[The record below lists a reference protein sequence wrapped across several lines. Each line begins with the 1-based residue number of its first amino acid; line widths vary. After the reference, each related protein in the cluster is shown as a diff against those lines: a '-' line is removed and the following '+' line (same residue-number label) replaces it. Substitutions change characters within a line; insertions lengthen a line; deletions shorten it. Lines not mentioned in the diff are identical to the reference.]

1 MAVKREYD
9 SSRRQRQAAQTRADI
24 VRAARHL
31 FAERGYP
38 ATTIEAIA
46 AEAEVSVATVY
57 AGFGSK
63 AGILSAL
70 QRLMQEEIDYDARV
84 REVGEAAGNPPEQ
97 IAAGVRIS
105 VSFPAQHADII
116 AALLSARGTDP
127 DVDEFLHRGMVVEH
141 RNGWGFLASVLASQ
155 DALRP
160 GLSEKEAGDLGAA
173 LTRVEVYRV
182 LSGELGW
189 SRDRITEVLTAILC
203 NALLRADTER

>member
-9 SSRRQRQAAQTRADI
+9 SNRRQRQAAQTRADI
-24 VRAARHL
+24 LQTARRL

-46 AEAEVSVATVY
+46 TEAEVSGATVY

-70 QRLMQEEIDYDARV
+70 QRLMQEEVDYDDRV
-84 REVGEAAGNPPEQ
+84 RELEAAAGNPPEQ

-105 VSFPAQHADII
+105 VSFPAQHSDII
-116 AALLSARGTDP
+116 AALLSARGVDP
-127 DVDEFLHRGMVVEH
+127 DVDKFLQRGLVVEH
-141 RNGWGFLASVLASQ
+141 RNGWGALASLLASQ
-155 DALRP
+155 NALRA

-189 SRDRITEVLTAILC
+189 SRDRITEVLT
-203 NALLRADTER
+203 NVVRSALLR

>member
-1 MAVKREYD
+1 MAVKRAYD

-24 VRAARHL
+24 LQAARRL
-31 FAERGYP
+31 FSERGYP
-38 ATTIEAIA
+38 ATTIDAIA
-46 AEAEVSVATVY
+46 AEAEVSEATVY
-57 AGFGSK
+57 TAFGSK
-63 AGILSAL
+63 AGILAAL
-70 QRLMQEEIDYDARV
+70 QRLMQEEVDYDAGV
-84 REVGEAAGNPPEQ
+84 REVEAVAGNPPEL

-127 DVDEFLHRGMVVEH
+127 DVDEFLHRGLGVEH
-141 RNGWGFLASVLASQ
+141 RNGWGYVASTLASQ

-173 LTRVEVYRV
+173 LTRVEIYRV

-189 SRDRITEVLTAILC
+189 SRERITEVLTTVLRS
-203 NALLRADTER
+203 ALLS

>member
-1 MAVKREYD
+1 MAVKRDYD
-9 SSRRQRQAAQTRADI
+9 SNRRQRQAAQTRGDI
-24 VRAARHL
+24 LQAARRL

-46 AEAEVSVATVY
+46 TEAQVSEATVY

-70 QRLMQEEIDYDARV
+70 QRLMQEEVDYDERV
-84 REVGEAAGNPPEQ
+84 REVEAAAGNPQKQ

-116 AALLSARGTDP
+116 AALLSARGVDP
-127 DVDEFLHRGMVVEH
+127 DVDKFLHRGLAVEH
-141 RNGWGFLASVLASQ
+141 RNGWGFLASILASQ
-155 DALRP
+155 NALRP

-189 SRDRITEVLTAILC
+189 SRDRITEVLTNVVC
-203 NALLRADTER
+203 SALLR

>member
-9 SSRRQRQAAQTRADI
+9 SNRRQRQAAQTRADI
-24 VRAARHL
+24 LQVARRL

-46 AEAEVSVATVY
+46 AEAEVSEATVY

-63 AGILSAL
+63 AGILPAL
-70 QRLMQEEIDYDARV
+70 QRLMQEEVDYDERV
-84 REVGEAAGNPPEQ
+84 RELDAAAGNPPEQ

-105 VSFPAQHADII
+105 LSFPAQHRDII
-116 AALLSARGTDP
+116 AALLSARGVDR
-127 DVDEFLHRGMVVEH
+127 DVDAFLHRGLVQEH
-141 RNGWGFLASVLASQ
+141 RGGWGMLASLLASQ
-155 DALRP
+155 SALRP

-182 LSGELGW
+182 LSDEFGW
-189 SRDRITEVLTAILC
+189 SRERITDVLTATLRS
-203 NALLRADTER
+203 ALLG